1 METQKKSVTLEP
13 REHEKV
19 SFSFS
24 PTRAGLY
31 NISVDGLS
39 GKLEVLVP
47 PPELSLKLELKAAT
61 ESPSPGTIYAGG
73 GMNIHGIVTNVG
85 NYQGVYHMKW
95 YVNGELIYS
104 CSHVINAGNT
114 HNNSHRYAA
123 MDIGAYDIK
132 VTVDSKEAVGNFSAI
147 EAPPGEPNVSLW
159 FKALAPII
167 YPGQSPMLEI
177 RPHNRGNAIANY
189 SYILCLDGVEV
200 DSNTG
205 TLGIGELKRMS
216 WNGAIDTVGVHELH
230 IVMEW
235 DGHAIEKT
243 QRVTVKERPTGTGLV
258 WGCVYDRHTRQPI
271 PEAVLTISGMGVI
284 DLNVEGCYELTLN
297 AGRWDFR
304 CEASGY
310 LTMLWPITVRVN
322 ERIKRSFV
330 MTPL

>member
-104 CSHVINAGNT
+104 CSHVLNAGNT
-114 HNNSHRYAA
+114 HNNSQRYAA

-147 EAPPGEPNVSLW
+147 EAPGGAEFTLSNLQIVPGSCKV
-159 FKALAPII
+159 
-167 YPGQSPMLEI
+167 
-177 RPHNRGNAIANY
+177 
-189 SYILCLDGVEV
+189 
-200 DSNTG
+200 
-205 TLGIGELKRMS
+205 GE
-216 WNGAIDTVGVHELH
+216 
-230 IVMEW
+230 
-235 DGHAIEKT
+235 
-243 QRVTVKERPTGTGLV
+243 RVTVDVDVENIGNAVGTKV
-258 WGCVYDRHTRQPI
+258 VVM
-271 PEAVLTISGMGVI
+271 E
-284 DLNVEGCYELTLN
+284 
-297 AGRWDFR
+297 
-304 CEASGY
+304 
-310 LTMLWPITVRVN
+310 IT
-322 ERIKRSFV
+322 
-330 MTPL
+330 